1 MKLIYG
7 LAKEH
12 YDDIVNIL
20 IRYPEIDKVLIY
32 GSRAKGNAK
41 PSSDF
46 DLAVFAPNL
55 DDLNFSKLWN
65 EISNLDLIF
74 KFDILH
80 WDNLE
85 NEKLKHKILS
95 EGKSFYPLS
104 FS

>member
-1 MKLIYG
+1 MKLIFG

-12 YDDIVNIL
+12 YDDIANIL
-20 IRYPEIDKVLIY
+20 ARYPEVDKVLIY
-32 GSRAKGNAK
+32 GSRAKGTGK

-65 EISNLDLIF
+65 ELSNLDLIF

-80 WDNLE
+80 WDKLE
-85 NEKLKHKILS
+85 NAKLKQKILN
-95 EGKSFYPLS
+95 EGKPFYPLEV
-104 FS
+104 